1 MDKPI
6 ITRSWREQKAMLKQ
20 RFSTLLDTDF
30 EFGEGQREKM
40 LDRLSKKLKKTRLEL
55 KLLFDELQTY

>member
-1 MDKPI
+1 
-6 ITRSWREQKAMLKQ
+6 MLKQ